1 MRFFL
6 LGVPLLATQTIS
18 RTAFQTLLAEVA
30 DAIAAQSWATAK
42 SKYAQA
48 EAVMA
53 ALELE
58 TGDADSR
65 IRFRESLEKLKT
77 AIDAAKA
84 EAQQES
90 GSGGLAVAF
99 VGSPEGF

>member
-1 MRFFL
+1 M
-6 LGVPLLATQTIS
+6 ATQTIS

-48 EAVMA
+48 EAVYQ
-53 ALELE
+53 ALSAEVQ
-58 TGDADSR
+58 DADSR
-65 IRFRESLEKLKT
+65 ERWRDSLDNIKS

-99 VGSPEGF
+99 VGQPEST